1 VAEAVP
7 WGVDACHYRPIDA
20 LGSSGPVAHPRVGH
34 GHLDGGVKALPKLV
48 LGLQRVRDAT
58 EGRHEV
64 LAPQPAPPTVF
75 LCERCGL
82 CS

>member
-1 VAEAVP
+1 MALAMTKPETEAQQVERLN
-7 WGVDACHYRPIDA
+7 AQY
-20 LGSSGPVAHPRVGH
+20 